1 MKEFRDDGDDEDG
14 FVAQTVSPCGRH
26 VAILHASER
35 LSVWKLFEK
44 RKVNLSED
52 AFDGGQTRADLQG
65 ESNATSEDALRVKLE
80 RIDARLVEKNMR

>member
-1 MKEFRDDGDDEDG
+1 M
-14 FVAQTVSPCGRH
+14 
-26 VAILHASER
+26 AILHASER

-80 RIDARLVEKNMR
+80 RIDARLVE